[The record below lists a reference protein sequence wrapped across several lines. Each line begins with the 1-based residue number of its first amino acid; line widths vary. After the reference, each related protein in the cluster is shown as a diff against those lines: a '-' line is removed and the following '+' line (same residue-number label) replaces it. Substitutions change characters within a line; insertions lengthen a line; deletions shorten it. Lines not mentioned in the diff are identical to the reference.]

1 MCKNKEKHKIDALLC
16 GLYAQCIVYPSI
28 CPYGGSYLIID
39 NGNHKKIEN
48 FIKKYNK
55 LDIEIKNKI
64 KYIIV
69 DGTLKPSASVA

>member
-1 MCKNKEKHKIDALLC
+1 MTQEETHRAI
-16 GLYAQCIVYPSI
+16 
-28 CPYGGSYLIID
+28 YLIID

-55 LDIEIKNKI
+55 LDIEIKNMN

>member
-1 MCKNKEKHKIDALLC
+1 MIHERIKAFAYFHA
-16 GLYAQCIVYPSI
+16 
-28 CPYGGSYLIID
+28 IID

-55 LDIEIKNKI
+55 LDMEIKNKI

-69 DGTLKPSASVA
+69 DGTLKPSAGVA